1 MVFLRITGRF
11 NFYLNLIF
19 LSLFNCKIICHEQK
33 LNNRRYLKNTNIKN
47 FFLYLE
53 FCLLKLI
60 FNIRLFSPIYN
71 KQDEDFYYLPFVT
84 HKKINKISRNNK
96 SDFISIGKF
105 EKRKNFIFLISALK
119 KLNFKF
125 SLLIIGENTS
135 KNHKRYLMNLKKY
148 IKKNNLQKRI
158 KIKTNIPFNKIDYF
172 LKKKGLFILPSYSE
186 PASISLLESI
196 SAGVPV
202 ICSDS
207 CGTKIHIR
215 ENLNGFIFKT
225 NNEISLLNKINI
237 YLSSK
242 KKFNYYSKNC
252 YEYSRINLS
261 SVNFDY
267 YFKKILKSY

>member
-1 MVFLRITGRF
+1 M
-11 NFYLNLIF
+11 
-19 LSLFNCKIICHEQK
+19 
-33 LNNRRYLKNTNIKN
+33 
-47 FFLYLE
+47 
-53 FCLLKLI
+53 
-60 FNIRLFSPIYN
+60 
-71 KQDEDFYYLPFVT
+71 
-84 HKKINKISRNNK
+84 
-96 SDFISIGKF
+96 
-105 EKRKNFIFLISALK
+105 
-119 KLNFKF
+119 
-125 SLLIIGENTS
+125 
-135 KNHKRYLMNLKKY
+135 
-148 IKKNNLQKRI
+148 
-158 KIKTNIPFNKIDYF
+158 
-172 LKKKGLFILPSYSE
+172 KKKGLFILPSYSE

-252 YEYSRINLS
+252 YEYSRTNLS